1 MSNVIYKYDNFSV
14 ILRPIEDDVRWT
26 SGFREVKEHNF
37 ASFGFDKLNSTGH
50 RLTSK
55 TPVTGKKVLF
65 FQKILSRLL
74 VTLLT
79 QFFF

>member
-1 MSNVIYKYDNFSV
+1 MSIVIYKYDNYSV
-14 ILRPIEDDVRWT
+14 NLRALEDDVPRT
-26 SGFREVKEHNF
+26 SSFRHVKEHAL
-37 ASFGFDKLNSTGH
+37 ASFSVTGFNSTGH

-65 FQKILSRLL
+65 FQKIISRLL
-74 VTLLT
+74 VMLLT